1 YLRAIMDNSPFMMW
15 LKDAEGRFLAVND
28 VFAHTCGRANADEVV
43 GRTDLDVWPLE
54 LAERYRADDQAVMQ
68 AKRQTSV
75 EEPIVEHGQTQWF
88 ETVKTPI
95 LDEAGRVLGTTG
107 FARDITERKQ
117 TEESL
122 RESEALYH
130 TLVETLPMNIFRKDV
145 DGRFTFG
152 NSMYWRTQNMHPEDV
167 MGKTDFDIHP
177 LELAQKY
184 RADDEAVLASGQTF
198 ETVEEHRTL
207 TGPATYVQT
216 IKTPLHDADGHV
228 SGLQGIFWDITARK
242 QTEEQLRASEAQNRA
257 ILDALPDMMFR
268 IARDGT
274 YLDFKGASSNELVA
288 PPEIFL
294 GHTIAEVLSPDLTE
308 SFMLN
313 ITQALDT
320 GRIQVFE
327 YQLLINGQPLDFEA
341 RVVASGPDEVLTI
354 VRSITERKL
363 AERQTTI
370 QYELALNLSTATS
383 LEQALPLCLRAALQ
397 AGEMDAGGIYLPKR
411 RTGDLHLMC
420 AQGLSAEFVQEVTL
434 IAADSD
440 RARLVRQGW
449 PIYTNYDQANLAQ
462 SPVQHQEGLRGLAI
476 IPIFHQ
482 GRLVACFNL
491 ASHTLADVPLHNRSA
506 INTIAAHVGNAIA
519 RLQAEDGLRESEA
532 ELQALFDSLQDFLFV
547 LDEEG
552 NMLRVNQ
559 AVLNRLDYRPTDL
572 LGEHVLTV
580 HPPERRDEAAR
591 IIGDMLAG
599 LTDIC
604 PVPLL
609 TSHGQQIPV
618 ETKVWPGRWG
628 ERAVLFGISRDVTE
642 RQQAERAIKQLNEE
656 LEQRVVERTTQ
667 LADANRELEREI
679 MERRR
684 ADAALHYRLDLEKLI
699 STIST
704 NFINLALPEIDRGID
719 RALQA
724 IGSFA
729 QVDRSYIFQFNAD
742 NLSMDNTHE
751 WCADG
756 VEPQIANLQA
766 LPADTLPWWMEQLR
780 RFETIHIPWV
790 ADLPPEASTE
800 KEILEMQGI
809 QSVIVV
815 PLIYG
820 GSLVGFLGFDSV
832 QQAKHWA
839 EEDIRLLQIVG
850 ESITNT
856 LARQRSERALQ
867 QERALLAQRVTE
879 RTAELSAVNAE
890 LARAARLKDEFLAN
904 MSHELRTPL
913 NAILSLSE
921 TLEDAV
927 YGPVNDKQ
935 VKALRNIE
943 ESGRHLLVL
952 INDVLDL
959 SKIGAGKVE
968 LNIEPVL
975 VDDVCQAA
983 LRLIKETAHKKR
995 LQVSTMID
1003 SNVTV
1008 VNADMRRLK
1017 QVLVNLLS
1025 NAVKFTPDGGQIGL
1039 EVQGDLAQEAV
1050 RFTVWDTG
1058 IGIAPENLPLLFK
1071 SFVQIDSRLSRQY
1084 EGTGLGL
1091 TLVAR
1096 LVEMHG
1102 GSVAVDSRLGLGSR
1116 FSVMLPWQP
1125 NNDFGEVQDLE
1136 PANHP
1141 MTLQRVLV
1149 IEDTGI
1155 IAQQLGRYLHEL
1167 NVTTI
1172 VVDQAEN
1179 ALAKVLEVQP
1189 DLILLD
1195 ILLPG
1200 ASGWDVLAEFK
1211 ADARSREIPVIIVS
1225 VIDDRSKGLA
1235 LGAFDYLVKPISR
1248 QQLQQALGRVAA
1260 YRRELG
1266 RGATPRGV
1274 PVNSPDQPAVTP
1286 PSAPLV
1292 LIADDNETNLQS
1304 LVDYLTAAE
1313 FRVTVA
1319 RNGVEAIKR
1328 AQEDL
1333 PDAIVMDIQMP
1344 TMDGLEAIGHIRA
1357 DPTLAQVPIIALTAL
1372 AMQGDRER
1380 CLAAGAN
1387 DYLSKPVRLK
1397 QLVKTI
1403 ETQLEQ
1409 AAARG

>member
-1 YLRAIMDNSPFMMW
+1 M
-15 LKDAEGRFLAVND
+15 
-28 VFAHTCGRANADEVV
+28 
-43 GRTDLDVWPLE
+43 
-54 LAERYRADDQAVMQ
+54 
-68 AKRQTSV
+68 
-75 EEPIVEHGQTQWF
+75 
-88 ETVKTPI
+88 ET
-95 LDEAGRVLGTTG
+95 R
-107 FARDITERKQ
+107 
-117 TEESL
+117 
-122 RESEALYH
+122 
-130 TLVETLPMNIFRKDV
+130 
-145 DGRFTFG
+145 
-152 NSMYWRTQNMHPEDV
+152 
-167 MGKTDFDIHP
+167 
-177 LELAQKY
+177 
-184 RADDEAVLASGQTF
+184 
-198 ETVEEHRTL
+198 
-207 TGPATYVQT
+207 
-216 IKTPLHDADGHV
+216 
-228 SGLQGIFWDITARK
+228 
-242 QTEEQLRASEAQNRA
+242 
-257 ILDALPDMMFR
+257 
-268 IARDGT
+268 
-274 YLDFKGASSNELVA
+274 
-288 PPEIFL
+288 
-294 GHTIAEVLSPDLTE
+294 
-308 SFMLN
+308 
-313 ITQALDT
+313 
-320 GRIQVFE
+320 
-327 YQLLINGQPLDFEA
+327 
-341 RVVASGPDEVLTI
+341 
-354 VRSITERKL
+354 
-363 AERQTTI
+363 
-370 QYELALNLSTATS
+370 
-383 LEQALPLCLRAALQ
+383 
-397 AGEMDAGGIYLPKR
+397 
-411 RTGDLHLMC
+411 
-420 AQGLSAEFVQEVTL
+420 
-434 IAADSD
+434 
-440 RARLVRQGW
+440 
-449 PIYTNYDQANLAQ
+449 
-462 SPVQHQEGLRGLAI
+462 
-476 IPIFHQ
+476 
-482 GRLVACFNL
+482 
-491 ASHTLADVPLHNRSA
+491 
-506 INTIAAHVGNAIA
+506 
-519 RLQAEDGLRESEA
+519 
-532 ELQALFDSLQDFLFV
+532 
-547 LDEEG
+547 
-552 NMLRVNQ
+552 
-559 AVLNRLDYRPTDL
+559 
-572 LGEHVLTV
+572 
-580 HPPERRDEAAR
+580 
-591 IIGDMLAG
+591 
-599 LTDIC
+599 
-604 PVPLL
+604 
-609 TSHGQQIPV
+609 
-618 ETKVWPGRWG
+618 VWPGRWG

-642 RQQAERAIKQLNEE
+642 RQQVERAIKQLNEE
-656 LEQRVVERTTQ
+656 LEQRVVERTAQ

-679 MERRR
+679 IERRR

-729 QVDRSYIFQFNAD
+729 QVDRSYIFQFAAD

-780 RFETIHIPWV
+780 RFETIHIPRV
-790 ADLPPEASTE
+790 ADLPSEAAAE
-800 KEILEMQGI
+800 KEVLDMQGI

-832 QQAKHWA
+832 RQAKHWA

-867 QERALLAQRVTE
+867 QERALLAQRVAE
-879 RTAELSAVNAE
+879 RTAELSAANAE

-935 VKALRNIE
+935 LKALRNIE

-995 LQVSTMID
+995 LQVSTLID

-1025 NAVKFTPDGGQIGL
+1025 NAVKFTPEGGQIGL
-1039 EVQGDLAQEAV
+1039 EVQGDPAQEAV

-1102 GSVAVDSRLGLGSR
+1102 GSVAVDSHLGRGSR

-1125 NNDFGEVQDLE
+1125 NNDFGEVLDNE
-1136 PANHP
+1136 PVARP

-1167 NVTTI
+1167 NVTTAVI
-1172 VVDQAEN
+1172 DQADH

-1200 ASGWDVLAEFK
+1200 ASGWDVLTELK
-1211 ADARSREIPVIIVS
+1211 ADARTREIPVIIIS
-1225 VIDDRSKGLA
+1225 VVDDRTRGLT
-1235 LGAFDYLVKPISR
+1235 LGAFDYLVKPVSR
-1248 QQLQQALGRVAA
+1248 QQLQQALGRVAG

-1266 RGATPRGV
+1266 RGTVARNIPAPTSLV
-1274 PVNSPDQPAVTP
+1274 QPVEAPPPAP
-1286 PSAPLV
+1286 PLV

-1328 AQEDL
+1328 AQEEQ

-1357 DPTLAQVPIIALTAL
+1357 DPTLARVPIIALTAL

-1403 ETQLEQ
+1403 ESQLEQ
-1409 AAARG
+1409 AANG